1 MTTFGTRLLT
11 WLRGE
16 LVGTDAYGN
25 RYYRLKNDRPSGRG
39 GGRFSR
45 ERRWVLYKGEVEASK
60 VPAEWHSWLHHTSD
74 TLPPDGGRPKYSWQK
89 PHQPNLTGTPQ
100 AYHPRGSVLR
110 GGHRARATGDYEP
123 WSPE

>member
-25 RYYRLKNDRPSGRG
+25 AYYRLKGDKPTGRG

-45 ERRWVLYKGEVEASK
+45 DCADLVRFLVLEK
-60 VPAEWHSWLHHTSD
+60 VRL
-74 TLPPDGGRPKYSWQK
+74 L
-89 PHQPNLTGTPQ
+89 
-100 AYHPRGSVLR
+100 
-110 GGHRARATGDYEP
+110 
-123 WSPE
+123 